1 VFNFELEMHTL
12 IREKGAIS
20 KEEFALLHNKHMES
34 YLGPLFNLKELDGYF
49 FVSWPH
55 LRYFFYVYSYAYGE
69 LISSALYQK
78 YKEDKNYI
86 RQIEKFLSAG
96 GSKSPEEIFKAIGI
110 DTSKPSFFEQG
121 LKNVEDDI
129 RKLEKLL
136 SA

>member
-1 VFNFELEMHTL
+1 MVTFLYPGRIFVISFMF
-12 IREKGAIS
+12 IRMLMG
-20 KEEFALLHNKHMES
+20 
-34 YLGPLFNLKELDGYF
+34 NL
-49 FVSWPH
+49 
-55 LRYFFYVYSYAYGE
+55 
-69 LISSALYQK
+69 SAWRLYQK